1 MPGAGHGRPHRPP
14 RPRQLPQQPRLT
26 NITDKIIEHKITLEV
41 VPDLMDQDLK
51 DLGMITIGRRRRF
64 QVAGGYLGLVLPTVE
79 ERVV

>member
-1 MPGAGHGRPHRPP
+1 
-14 RPRQLPQQPRLT
+14 
-26 NITDKIIEHKITLEV
+26 
-41 VPDLMDQDLK
+41 MDQDLK

>member
-1 MPGAGHGRPHRPP
+1 MCLGLAMAAPTIPSD
-14 RPRQLPQQPRLT
+14 LT
-26 NITDKIIEHKITLEV
+26 NFLNNHGFTKIIEHEITLEV

-64 QVAGGYLGLVLPTVE
+64 QAAGRYLGLVLPTVE